1 MSVLSSSSNKVDRV
15 TGASDKNAGAPGRDL
30 DTRASNSVGLVQ
42 TKYFHFALPP
52 NELILEGGEKLGP
65 ITVAYE
71 TYGKLNDQRSNA
83 ILILHALSGDAH
95 AAGFH
100 RREENPGWW
109 DNMIGPGRAFDTNR
123 YFIICSNVL
132 GGCRGTTGPS
142 SINPKTGEEYGLDFP
157 IISISDM
164 VNVQKHL
171 IDHLEIDQL
180 LSVTGGSMGGM
191 QALDWL
197 VSYPDR
203 LKSAVVIATAAKHS
217 PQQIAFHEV
226 GRQAI
231 MADPHWKEGYYYGGL
246 PPAKG
251 LSVARMVGHI
261 TYMSEISMAKKF
273 GRRLSDNGKPHKFS
287 IGFEV
292 EEYLHNRGDHFVKRF
307 DANSYLYITKAIDS
321 FDVSRGKELYEVFR
335 GNKAKV
341 LVLSFK
347 SDWLYPASQ
356 SKEIVK
362 ACKLA
367 GVDTTYC
374 EIDSTYGHDAFLLEV
389 EEETHLI
396 KHFLQNVSFEQ
407 GVTDQYEVREY
418 AI

>member
-1 MSVLSSSSNKVDRV
+1 MSAINLVSKNIAKITQVPHKNTKPPRKH
-15 TGASDKNAGAPGRDL
+15 SDSEMNQG
-30 DTRASNSVGLVQ
+30 VGLVQ

-52 NELILEGGEKLGP
+52 NELILESGEKLGP

-71 TYGKLNDQRSNA
+71 TYGTLNAQRSNA

-95 AAGFH
+95 AAGSH
-100 RREENPGWW
+100 RGEENPGWW
-109 DNMIGPGRAFDTNR
+109 DNMIGPGRAFDTSK

-132 GGCRGTTGPS
+132 GGCKGTTGPS
-142 SINPKTGEEYGLDFP
+142 SINPKTAKKYGLDFP

-164 VNVQKHL
+164 GNVQKHL
-171 IDHLEIDQL
+171 IDHLKIDRL
-180 LSVTGGSMGGM
+180 LSVAGGSMGGM
-191 QALDWL
+191 QALEWL
-197 VSYPDR
+197 VFHPDR
-203 LKSAVVIATAAKHS
+203 LKSAIVIATAAKHS

-231 MADPHWKEGYYYGGL
+231 MADPHWKEGHYYGGYS
-246 PPAKG
+246 PAKG
-251 LSVARMVGHI
+251 LAVARMIGHI
-261 TYMSEISMAKKF
+261 TYMSEMSMAEKF
-273 GRRLSDNGKPHKFS
+273 GRRLSHNGKPHKFN

-321 FDVSRGKELYEVFR
+321 FDVSRGKELYEVFK

-341 LVLSFK
+341 LVLGFK

-362 ACKLA
+362 ACKLT

-374 EIDSTYGHDAFLLEV
+374 EVDSTYGHDAFLLEV

-396 KHFLQNVSFEQ
+396 KHFLHKVSFEQ
-407 GVTDQYEVREY
+407 GVTDEYGVREY